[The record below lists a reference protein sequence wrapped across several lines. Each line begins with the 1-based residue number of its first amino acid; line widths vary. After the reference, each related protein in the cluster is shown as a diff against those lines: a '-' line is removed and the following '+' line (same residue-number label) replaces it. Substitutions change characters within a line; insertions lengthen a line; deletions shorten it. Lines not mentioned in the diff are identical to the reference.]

1 MGTAFDVFSYVF
13 TYQKYFFF
21 FLMKYFQEN
30 VDLLKEQI
38 LNLTAERDR
47 AETRAKDKVVL
58 QADIQTLR

>member
-1 MGTAFDVFSYVF
+1 
-13 TYQKYFFF
+13 
-21 FLMKYFQEN
+21 MKYFQEN